1 MAAVQVAPVAARA
14 GIAAG
19 TVYRYFPSKTHLIT
33 ALVAAVSEHE
43 IGALQRA
50 AEAAPGPLSALAAAI
65 ATFASRAM
73 AQRRLAWAVI
83 GEPVDAQA
91 DAVRLVYR
99 KALAAEFQTRI
110 ERAIR
115 GGLLPAQD
123 ARLSAAAAVG
133 ALLESLIGP
142 LASASAEGELEPVQ
156 ALTLYVLRGLG
167 IADARARGLVVS
179 RTTGDA
185 GQTTE
190 GQV

>member
-1 MAAVQVAPVAARA
+1 MVYRRTEKTVRRLAQRHGAIIAAARASAAEGGMAAVQVAPVAARA

-19 TVYRYFPSKTHLIT
+19 TVYRYFPSKTDLVA

-43 IGALQRA
+43 IGTLQRA

-99 KALAAEFQTRI
+99 QALAAEFQTRI

-115 GGLLPAQD
+115 GGHLPAQ
-123 ARLSAAAAVG
+123 
-133 ALLESLIGP
+133 
-142 LASASAEGELEPVQ
+142 
-156 ALTLYVLRGLG
+156 
-167 IADARARGLVVS
+167 
-179 RTTGDA
+179 
-185 GQTTE
+185 
-190 GQV
+190 